1 MPPANELPEMPQ
13 IISKYARERGTARND
28 RGEFMAGA
36 CASRGGQGKCVLS
49 ICVLSIDQ
57 RLSEVDVVRVLAY
70 RADVNM
76 PTQTDILE
84 SPTRQLMDRGRKT
97 LESVL
102 QKAGAASLTTL
113 QTSTNEV
120 NFLMAATRLAIEA
133 LGGPGDA
140 TQARMNQARLR
151 GLTRMVELRKAAE
164 PCLETG
170 QVCELLGVSRETIR
184 KKVDRKQLLALP
196 KGGDRVF
203 PAFQFKEGDVV
214 PGFREVLEAL
224 DTDSPFVALSFL
236 LSQSPDFG
244 NQTAIGALQSKD
256 KGKVILDA
264 RSFLKHG
271 G

>member
-1 MPPANELPEMPQ
+1 MP
-13 IISKYARERGTARND
+13 I
-28 RGEFMAGA
+28 
-36 CASRGGQGKCVLS
+36 
-49 ICVLSIDQ
+49 
-57 RLSEVDVVRVLAY
+57 
-70 RADVNM
+70 
-76 PTQTDILE
+76 QTDILE
-84 SPTRQLMDRGRKT
+84 APARQLVNRGRKT
-97 LESVL
+97 LETVL
-102 QKAGAASLTTL
+102 QKAGVAGLSTL

-120 NFLMAATRLAIEA
+120 SFLMAATRLAVEA
-133 LGGPGDA
+133 LGISGDA
-140 TQARMNQARLR
+140 TEARLNQARLR
-151 GLTRMVELRKAAE
+151 GLARLVELRKAAE

-184 KKVDRKQLLALP
+184 KKVDRNQLLALP

-256 KGKVILDA
+256 QAKVILEA
-264 RSFLKHG
+264 RNFLKHG